1 MLPPKGRRDAS
12 AAEEGGLVG
21 ERRQNAKERAQDTAS
36 SPASESKTSSTTQ
49 PLARSSDAHTFSD
62 PVPKNDLP
70 VPFDRTGQIAPP
82 GLSPRFTTVFW
93 EDEGCLCYQVET
105 GGVCV
110 ARRDDNHMIN
120 GTKLLTLTAMTAG
133 RKGALLKSEKIRHT
147 VKLGP
152 THFKGVWIPFERALE
167 LANTEKIVESLY
179 PLFVHD
185 IGSLVHKTSDQKLT
199 PYFDA
204 QPQCQEVEEKAGSSK
219 ARSAHSSLTKDDDQN
234 PQPLALD
241 TVQNVGLQEPGILGS
256 LFRSLTQTLG
266 LIIKEVRSQSSEARH
281 YNSLEATC
289 AALLFWGN
297 DLGLPQGKLDDMLQY
312 SPHLRGTCITV
323 LVSIAR
329 FVSTCKCTVSG
340 RLYGS
345 STNTEQL

>member
-12 AAEEGGLVG
+12 AAEEGGFVG
-21 ERRQNAKERAQDTAS
+21 DRRQTEKERAQDAAS
-36 SPASESKTSSTTQ
+36 SPASESKASSTTQ
-49 PLARSSDAHTFSD
+49 PMARSPDAHTLSD

-70 VPFDRTGQIAPP
+70 VPFDRTGQTAPP
-82 GLSPRFTTVFW
+82 GSSPTVATAFW

-105 GGVCV
+105 RGVCV
-110 ARRDDNHMIN
+110 ARRDDNHMVN

-133 RKGALLKSEKIRHT
+133 RKGALLTREKTRHT
-147 VKLGP
+147 IKLGP
-152 THFKGVWIPFERALE
+152 TQFRGVWIPFERALE
-167 LANTEKIVESLY
+167 LANAEKIVESLY

-185 IGSLVHKTSDQKLT
+185 IGSLVRKTSDQKLM
-199 PYFDA
+199 PYVDS
-204 QPQCQEVEEKAGSSK
+204 QLHSQEVKETAGSSQ
-219 ARSAHSSLTKDDDQN
+219 ARSAHSYLTKDDDQN

-241 TVQNVGLQEPGILGS
+241 TVQNVELEEPGILGA
-256 LFRSLTQTLG
+256 LFRSTTQLLG
-266 LIIKEVRSQSSEARH
+266 LIMKEVRSQSSEARH

-297 DLGLPQGKLDDMLQY
+297 DLGLPQGKLDDKLQY

-329 FVSTCKCTVSG
+329 FVSACKCMML
-340 RLYGS
+340 RKLHGS
-345 STNTEQL
+345 TTNPEQL

>member
-21 ERRQNAKERAQDTAS
+21 ARRQTGKERAQNTAS
-36 SPASESKTSSTTQ
+36 SPASESQASSTTQ

-62 PVPKNDLP
+62 SVPKIDLP
-70 VPFDRTGQIAPP
+70 VPFDRTGQTAPP
-82 GLSPRFTTVFW
+82 GSSPTVTTAFW

-167 LANTEKIVESLY
+167 LANAEKIVELLY

-185 IGSLVHKTSDQKLT
+185 IGSLVHKTSHQKLT
-199 PYFDA
+199 HHIDSRLQFE
-204 QPQCQEVEEKAGSSK
+204 EVKETAESSK
-219 ARSAHSSLTKDDDQN
+219 ARSAHSSLTRDHDKDL
-234 PQPLALD
+234 PPLAVD
-241 TVQNVGLQEPGILGS
+241 TVHDTELLKPGILGS
-256 LFRSLTQTLG
+256 LFRSLTETLG
-266 LIIKEVRSQSSEARH
+266 LIMKEVRSQSSEAGH
-281 YNSLEATC
+281 SASLESTC

-297 DLGLPQGKLDDMLQY
+297 DLGLPQGKLDDKLQY

-340 RLYGS
+340 RLHES
-345 STNTEQL
+345 TTNTEQL

>member
-12 AAEEGGLVG
+12 AAEEGGFVG
-21 ERRQNAKERAQDTAS
+21 DRRQTEKERAQDAAS
-36 SPASESKTSSTTQ
+36 SPASESKASSTTQ
-49 PLARSSDAHTFSD
+49 PMARSPDAHTLSD

-70 VPFDRTGQIAPP
+70 VPFDRTGQTAPP
-82 GLSPRFTTVFW
+82 GSSPTVATAFW

-105 GGVCV
+105 RGVCV

-167 LANTEKIVESLY
+167 LANAEKIVESLY

-185 IGSLVHKTSDQKLT
+185 IGSLVRKTSDQKLT
-199 PYFDA
+199 PYVHS
-204 QPQCQEVEEKAGSSK
+204 QLQSEEVKETAGSSQ
-219 ARSAHSSLTKDDDQN
+219 ARSAHSYLTKDDDQN

-241 TVQNVGLQEPGILGS
+241 TVQNVELEEPGILGA
-256 LFRSLTQTLG
+256 LFRSTTQLLG
-266 LIIKEVRSQSSEARH
+266 LIMKEVRSQSSEARH

-297 DLGLPQGKLDDMLQY
+297 DLGLPQGKLDDKLQY

-329 FVSTCKCTVSG
+329 FVSACKCMML
-340 RLYGS
+340 RKLHGS
-345 STNTEQL
+345 TTNPEQL

>member
-21 ERRQNAKERAQDTAS
+21 DRRQAGKGRAQDTAS

-62 PVPKNDLP
+62 PVPKTDPL
-70 VPFDRTGQIAPP
+70 VPFDRTGQTAPP
-82 GLSPRFTTVFW
+82 GSSPTVTTAFW

-105 GGVCV
+105 RGVCV

-152 THFKGVWIPFERALE
+152 THFKGVWIPFERALD
-167 LANTEKIVESLY
+167 LANAEKIVESLY

-185 IGSLVHKTSDQKLT
+185 IGSLARKTSDQKLT
-199 PYFDA
+199 
-204 QPQCQEVEEKAGSSK
+204 QQNEPQLKSEEVGEAAGSSR
-219 ARSAHSSLTKDDDQN
+219 ARSAHSSLTKDDDKDLH
-234 PQPLALD
+234 PLAVD
-241 TVQNVGLQEPGILGS
+241 TVQDTELLKPGILGS
-256 LFRSLTQTLG
+256 LFRSLIDTLG
-266 LIIKEVRSQSSEARH
+266 LIMKEVKSQSSEARH
-281 YNSLEATC
+281 YASLESAC
-289 AALLFWGN
+289 APLLFWGN
-297 DLGLPQGKLDDMLQY
+297 DLGLPQGELDDKLQY

-340 RLYGS
+340 RLHGKYY
-345 STNTEQL
+345 

>member
-12 AAEEGGLVG
+12 AAEKGGLLG
-21 ERRQNAKERAQDTAS
+21 DHRQTGMEHAQDTAS
-36 SPASESKTSSTTQ
+36 SPASEPTASSTTQ
-49 PLARSSDAHTFSD
+49 PLTRSPDADTSSDF
-62 PVPKNDLP
+62 VPKNDLP
-70 VPFDRTGQIAPP
+70 VPFDCTGQIAPP
-82 GLSPRFTTVFW
+82 GSSPKFTTAFW

-105 GGVCV
+105 RGVCV

-167 LANTEKIVESLY
+167 LANAEKIVELLY

-185 IGSLVHKTSDQKLT
+185 IGSLARKTSDQKLT
-199 PYFDA
+199 
-204 QPQCQEVEEKAGSSK
+204 QQNESQLKSEEVKETAGSNK
-219 ARSAHSSLTKDDDQN
+219 TRSAHSSLTKDDDQN
-234 PQPLALD
+234 PQPIALD
-241 TVQNVGLQEPGILGS
+241 TVQNVELQEPGILGS

-266 LIIKEVRSQSSEARH
+266 LIMKEVRSQSSEARH

-297 DLGLPQGKLDDMLQY
+297 DLGLPQGKLDDKLQY

-340 RLYGS
+340 RLLGS
-345 STNTEQL
+345 LTNTTQV